1 MPAALNK
8 KACTLEKHMEDYPI
22 VSNTPSAE
30 VLGDKNVSETLP
42 TALLTQALTT
52 LTNLNILHIL
62 QQELVDE

>member
-1 MPAALNK
+1 
-8 KACTLEKHMEDYPI
+8 MEDYPI

-52 LTNLNILHIL
+52 LTDLNIVHIL
-62 QQELVDE
+62 QQKLVDE

>member
-1 MPAALNK
+1 
-8 KACTLEKHMEDYPI
+8 MEDYPI

>member
-30 VLGDKNVSETLP
+30 VLGDKNVSETG
-42 TALLTQALTT
+42 TT
-52 LTNLNILHIL
+52 DPG
-62 QQELVDE
+62 VDYFNQSEYPAYPATRVS

>member
-30 VLGDKNVSETLP
+30 VLGDKNVSETLR